1 MSPRGL
7 ASREEGG
14 GFPRVSGDEPLTR
27 DLSVYYYSFSPRER
41 G

>member
-1 MSPRGL
+1 MSPGRPG
-7 ASREEGG
+7 RQRYGQR
-14 GFPRVSGDEPLTR
+14 FPRVSGDEPLTR